1 MSNKTFKRIA
11 AVSFALLAAAQL
23 SGCGGGDGDSTPTT
37 PPPSGNNPNP
47 PPPPPPPVGSA
58 TGVFLD
64 SPVQGLA
71 YTTAPS
77 NVSGV
82 TNANGEFTY
91 NPGDSV
97 TFALGNLVL
106 GAVPAQGAVTPLTVA
121 QALVAASPG
130 GDVETITV
138 NVLAF
143 LQSFDSDGNA
153 DNGITLSTAVAG
165 AMASNIIDFTANAGA
180 FTTSL
185 TNLVTNVEAST
196 GADLTVV
203 SREDATEHFVSQVPS
218 LVAGTY
224 VFANAEGVA
233 VTQNTRTLTLFENG
247 TYVYGGHDAD
257 PNCNGD
263 GGDEDADGNGVE
275 MGAYAFNPLTG
286 ELTFEAALETN
297 GSCGPGGVVGAE
309 AAPLM
314 LEIEDQVLHIEAEDE
329 TTHWVAVQTV
339 ANGLGGSWALPL
351 SLMQDRPLV
360 VSFFPAQ
367 SAGSGRYFLVDAQA
381 GGAGIEEGCYTIDA
395 NGAFVADLN
404 SSSCTGAIDTNDA
417 AGFSDPQVAFSA
429 EVDEHGRFRLIDG
442 EAMSDFVRL
451 PLQAY
456 AHADR
461 AGAWYLDAGVAPQDD
476 ENLFVMALW
485 NDGHFLLGGVHND
498 PNCNEGMAYEDGDGN
513 GAEFGQLN
521 VAADALYGLVT
532 ATTTTDTNGGCGF
545 HNGSPATQSYMFVR
559 SAVDGSMILYPYD
572 ESAGVVLTRVPSTP
586 GELLGAWVTNG
597 DTEHPYM
604 TVFLPEGLLFDV
616 SADEGLEAG
625 LFRWTYAVNGNQ
637 LELTSGGD
645 ECIDTTGDYD
655 SCGEDIVETPSF
667 TLDGNALSID
677 YGQEFGVFEY
687 TKITP

>member
-1 MSNKTFKRIA
+1 
-11 AVSFALLAAAQL
+11 
-23 SGCGGGDGDSTPTT
+23 
-37 PPPSGNNPNP
+37 
-47 PPPPPPPVGSA
+47 
-58 TGVFLD
+58 
-64 SPVQGLA
+64 
-71 YTTAPS
+71 
-77 NVSGV
+77 
-82 TNANGEFTY
+82 
-91 NPGDSV
+91 
-97 TFALGNLVL
+97 
-106 GAVPAQGAVTPLTVA
+106 
-121 QALVAASPG
+121 
-130 GDVETITV
+130 
-138 NVLAF
+138 
-143 LQSFDSDGNA
+143 
-153 DNGITLSTAVAG
+153 
-165 AMASNIIDFTANAGA
+165 
-180 FTTSL
+180 
-185 TNLVTNVEAST
+185 
-196 GADLTVV
+196 
-203 SREDATEHFVSQVPS
+203 
-218 LVAGTY
+218 
-224 VFANAEGVA
+224 
-233 VTQNTRTLTLFENG
+233 
-247 TYVYGGHDAD
+247 
-257 PNCNGD
+257 
-263 GGDEDADGNGVE
+263 
-275 MGAYAFNPLTG
+275 
-286 ELTFEAALETN
+286 
-297 GSCGPGGVVGAE
+297 
-309 AAPLM
+309 
-314 LEIEDQVLHIEAEDE
+314 
-329 TTHWVAVQTV
+329 
-339 ANGLGGSWALPL
+339 
-351 SLMQDRPLV
+351 
-360 VSFFPAQ
+360 
-367 SAGSGRYFLVDAQA
+367 
-381 GGAGIEEGCYTIDA
+381 
-395 NGAFVADLN
+395 
-404 SSSCTGAIDTNDA
+404 
-417 AGFSDPQVAFSA
+417 
-429 EVDEHGRFRLIDG
+429 
-442 EAMSDFVRL
+442 
-451 PLQAY
+451 LQAY